1 MTSEVR
7 SETGRSTDDNPY
19 EAALF
24 QFESAAER
32 LGLEN
37 RLRSILRKPRRELTV
52 NFPVEMDDGTV
63 GMFRGYRVQHNVH
76 RGPAKGGIRYS
87 PMAALDEVRAL
98 AMLMTWKCAVVE
110 IPFGG
115 AKGGVEVDPKV
126 LSLRE
131 LEKLTRRYATEISV
145 LIGPERDIPAP
156 DVGTDPQIMA
166 WIMDTV
172 SMHHGYSI
180 PAVVTGK
187 PVSIGGSRGRAD
199 ATSAGLVHVI
209 VSAASKLGIEIE
221 GAIVAVQGSGNVGM
235 GTFEILAA
243 MGARIVAISNSR
255 GGAFNR
261 RGLDVDRVR
270 AAVGERTP
278 LGEIAGADA
287 VTNAELLALDVDI
300 LIPAAMEGEITSR
313 NAGAVRARLIAEGAN
328 GPITPLAEEILVDA
342 GTVIVPDIL
351 ANAGG
356 VGVSYFEWVQDLQGF
371 FWTDAEIKARLAG
384 MMRKAFDDVWDLH
397 ETEHCDLRTA
407 AYMLAI
413 GRVAEAASV
422 RGLYP

>member
-1 MTSEVR
+1 MTTEVSSGTR
-7 SETGRSTDDNPY
+7 RSTDDNLY
-19 EAALF
+19 EAALC
-24 QFESAAER
+24 QYESAAER

-52 NFPVEMDDGTV
+52 NFPIEMDDGTV
-63 GMFRGYRVQHNVH
+63 DMFCGYRVQHNVH

-87 PMAALDEVRAL
+87 PLAALDEVRAL

-131 LEKLTRRYATEISV
+131 LENLTRRYATEISV

-156 DVGTDPQIMA
+156 DVGTNPQVMA

-187 PVSIGGSRGRAD
+187 PESIGGSRGRSN
-199 ATSAGLVHVI
+199 ATSVGLVHVI
-209 VSAASKLGIEIE
+209 VGAAAKLGIDID
-221 GAIVAVQGSGNVGM
+221 GASVAVQGSGNVGM
-235 GTFEILAA
+235 GTVEILAG
-243 MGARIVAISNSR
+243 MGAKVLAVSNSL
-255 GGAFNR
+255 GGAFNG
-261 RGLDVDRVR
+261 RGLDVERVR

-278 LGEIAGADA
+278 LGEIAGVDA
-287 VTNAELLALDVDI
+287 ITNADLLALDVDI
-300 LIPAAMEGEITSR
+300 LVPAAMEGEITSR

-328 GPITPLAEEILVDA
+328 GPVTPPAEEILLDA
-342 GTVIVPDIL
+342 GAVIVPDIL

-371 FWTDAEIKARLAG
+371 FWTDAEIHERLAG
-384 MMRKAFDDVWDLH
+384 MMRKAFGDVWDLH
-397 ETEHCDLRTA
+397 EREDCDLRTA

-413 GRVAEAASV
+413 GRVAEAASA